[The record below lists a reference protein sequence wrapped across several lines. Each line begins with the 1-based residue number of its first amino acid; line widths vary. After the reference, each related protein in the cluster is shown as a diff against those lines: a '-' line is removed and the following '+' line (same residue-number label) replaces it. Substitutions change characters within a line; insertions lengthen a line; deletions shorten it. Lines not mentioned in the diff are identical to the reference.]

1 MDVFG
6 FPYDTTVS
14 VAATSKDMTL
24 AATVKTEL
32 GITDSDHDA
41 YIALLIQEESAAA
54 VAYCDREFAR
64 ETVIESFR
72 LENEDRCVVGLYL
85 SRVPVASITSV
96 VEDGVT
102 LTAAD
107 YELAAAAGRLYRL
120 DGAGSRSEWAK
131 AKIVVT
137 YAGGYVMLTT
147 LPQDLE
153 RAVRTMVKQR
163 WYARQ
168 RDPLV
173 KAASLDGVMS
183 EQYWVGGVGEDGT
196 PAEVAAVLDRYRRI
210 AVA

>member
-6 FPYDTTVS
+6 FPYDITVTG
-14 VAATSKDMTL
+14 AATSKDMTL
-24 AATVKTEL
+24 LATVKTEL
-32 GITDSDHDA
+32 GITVSTDDA
-41 YIALLIQEESAAA
+41 WLALVIQEESAAA
-54 VAYCDREFAR
+54 CSYCNREFAR

-72 LENEDRCVVGLYL
+72 LETEDRCVTGLYL

-107 YELAAAAGRLYRL
+107 YELAAADGRLYRL
-120 DGAGSRSEWAK
+120 DGAGARSAWAT

-137 YAGGYVMLTT
+137 YAGGYIMLTT

-153 RAVRTMVKQR
+153 RAVRTMVKHR

-183 EQYWVGGVGEDGT
+183 EQYWVGDVTGDGA
-196 PAEVAAVLDRYRRI
+196 PAEVTAVLDRYRRI
-210 AVA
+210 AV

>member
-1 MDVFG
+1 MTAFA
-6 FPYDTTVS
+6 FPYDLAVT
-14 VAATSKDMTL
+14 VAASSKDMTL
-24 AATVKTEL
+24 LATVKTEL
-32 GITDSDHDA
+32 GISGTADDA
-41 YIALLIQEESAAA
+41 WLALVIQEESAAA

-64 ETVIESFR
+64 ETVVESFR
-72 LENEDRCVVGLYL
+72 LEAELREVGGLYL

-102 LTAAD
+102 LTSVD
-107 YELAAAAGRLYRL
+107 YELAAADGRLYRL
-120 DGAGSRSEWAK
+120 DGAGARSCWAH

-153 RAVRTMVKQR
+153 RAVRTMVKGR

-173 KAASLDGVMS
+173 KGASLDGVMS
-183 EQYWVGGVGEDGT
+183 EQYWVGGVGENGT

-210 AVA
+210 AV